1 MLVASEWSKCRV
13 LLDDAPGTDPI
24 QQQMSSSGSCGGGIR
39 TRNVSCVLSFSN
51 QPVDI
56 SYCVELQQLHKSER

>member
-1 MLVASEWSKCRV
+1 MLVASEWNKCTV
-13 LLDDAPGTDPI
+13 LLDDAPGNDQM
-24 QQQMSSSGSCGGGIR
+24 QQEMSSSGSCGGGIR

-56 SYCVELQQLHKSER
+56 SFCVELPQLHKSER